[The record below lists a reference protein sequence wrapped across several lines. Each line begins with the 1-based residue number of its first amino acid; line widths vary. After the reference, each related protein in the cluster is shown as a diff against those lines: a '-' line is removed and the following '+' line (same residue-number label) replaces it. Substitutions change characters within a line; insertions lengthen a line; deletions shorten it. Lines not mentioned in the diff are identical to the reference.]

1 VEGQET
7 QDLLVVEVVEGLD
20 LQTPEDGVVE
30 VVEVGVLQ
38 GRDYPQV
45 HNLEVVE
52 LKVVMEEIIVPLVE
66 VVWEKD
72 YLGNQVLLELKVML
86 QIIPETQETLV
97 LVVTLVIREMLEML
111 EIQVI

>member
-7 QDLLVVEVVEGLD
+7 QELLVLEVVEGLD

-38 GRDYPQV
+38 GRDLPQM

-66 VVWEKD
+66 VVGEKEH
-72 YLGNQVLLELKVML
+72 LGNQVLLELKVML
-86 QIIPETQETLV
+86 QIVTVTQETLV

-111 EIQVI
+111 ETQVI